1 MEKNEMEIYSII
13 NRMKNNLCQLKDT
26 REKNNN
32 IPKFNSS
39 RNLFTLNKNEASSNF
54 NIFKNGIVSNRLSK
68 NFNNKRE
75 DTFKNDFDSISERK
89 TDLLNFVQFDIN
101 YLRKISPKNKYST
114 IEKKNNSNILNSLNI
129 PQIKERKMDFI
140 NYQFL
145 LGQKN
150 YFKRLFHHFD
160 FHFSPCN
167 SKKIN
172 QCLNRDSKI
181 YINENSLL
189 NTARLMLNQKKGFFE
204 HEEFSTN
211 QMKDGSGNF
220 SSSSLRNV
228 NNINNKNFLRLNRN
242 TKIKLK
248 KYSESDLKKLKEIL
262 FEYSRRKNNKSLGKE
277 KIIDDDYN
285 QYLKGIPSTESD
297 KSKSKE
303 KKSNKKSP
311 KTKNKNL
318 KLNVSLYDKTDI
330 YHNIKRIK
338 INNNSNKIIKNKV
351 SKLSKFKKFILN
363 RKNNPENKS
372 KSINKSIII

>member
-68 NFNNKRE
+68 NFNNKKE
-75 DTFKNDFDSISERK
+75 EVFKNDFDSISERK

-101 YLRKISPKNKYST
+101 YLRKIPPKNKYNT
-114 IEKKNNSNILNSLNI
+114 IEMKNNSNILNSLNI

-204 HEEFSTN
+204 HDEFSTN

-262 FEYSRRKNNKSLGKE
+262 FEYSRRKNNKSLEKE
-277 KIIDDDYN
+277 KIIDNDYN

>member
-1 MEKNEMEIYSII
+1 MEIYSII

-68 NFNNKRE
+68 NFNNKKE
-75 DTFKNDFDSISERK
+75 EVFKNDFDSISERK

-101 YLRKISPKNKYST
+101 YLRKIPPKNKYNI
-114 IEKKNNSNILNSLNI
+114 IEMKNNSNILNSLNI

-204 HEEFSTN
+204 HDEFSTN

-220 SSSSLRNV
+220 SSSFSLRNV
-228 NNINNKNFLRLNRN
+228 NNINNKNFLRLNRS

-262 FEYSRRKNNKSLGKE
+262 FEYSRRKNNKSLEKE